1 MSNKPLGVD
10 VARCRA
16 SMAKLLTKT
25 VEMTCKLERRLDVTG
40 GWREAIAEID
50 IDADPAATL
59 RIVGALLLRK
69 ARIHTVAVLRA
80 NETSNL
86 HSLAVQMRPVLE
98 CAGQVVFFFQNA
110 IIAPNVLMPPERAA
124 EEFGHRVNVDHY
136 QMLSRRTKGKVSAEE
151 LREVEAQAQEAA
163 AASVGATKPKRRKGR
178 RFTNAD
184 KVATLAK
191 GPEWYG
197 YLSEHFSHGRVED
210 WRGLSWRGGV
220 ISIDTV
226 EDEFAFLGLMSY
238 LVDQVALMNAAA
250 ALCPVEK
257 DENHQWQE
265 WVEPTL
271 AQLSDVRESSK
282 KLVDAARVAATGGLD
297 GSARTD

>member
-40 GWREAIAEID
+40 GWREATAEID

-80 NETSNL
+80 NETRNL

-110 IIAPNVLMPPERAA
+110 IIAPNA
-124 EEFGHRVNVDHY
+124 EKFGHRVNMDHY
-136 QMLSRRTKGKVSAEE
+136 QTLIRRTKGKIKAEE
-151 LREVEAQAQEAA
+151 LREVETQAQEAA
-163 AASVGATKPKRRKGR
+163 AAFVGATKPKRRKGR
-178 RFTNAD
+178 LTMTD
-184 KVATLAK
+184 QVATLAK
-191 GPEWYG
+191 GPEWYR
-197 YLSEHFSHGRVED
+197 YLSKHFSHGRMAD

-226 EDEFAFLGLMSY
+226 EDEFAFLSLMSY
-238 LVDQVALMNAAA
+238 LVDQVALLNAAA

>member
-40 GWREAIAEID
+40 GWREATAEID
-50 IDADPAATL
+50 INADPAATL

-80 NETSNL
+80 NETRNL

-110 IIAPNVLMPPERAA
+110 IIAPNA
-124 EEFGHRVNVDHY
+124 EKFGHRVNMDHY
-136 QMLSRRTKGKVSAEE
+136 QTLSRRTKGKIKAEE

-163 AASVGATKPKRRKGR
+163 AAFVGATKPKRRKGR

-197 YLSEHFSHGRVED
+197 YLSKHFSHGKVAD
-210 WRGLSWRGGV
+210 WRGFSWRGGV

>member
-10 VARCRA
+10 VARYRA

-25 VEMTCKLERRLDVTG
+25 VEMTCKLERRLNVTG
-40 GWREAIAEID
+40 DWRKATAEID
-50 IDADPAATL
+50 IDADPAAML
-59 RIVGALLLRK
+59 RIGGALLLRK

-124 EEFGHRVNVDHY
+124 EEFGHRVNVDHF
-136 QMLSRRTKGKVSAEE
+136 QTLSRRTKGKVSAEE
-151 LREVEAQAQEAA
+151 LREKEAQAQEDAA
-163 AASVGATKPKRRKGR
+163 AFVGAAKPKRRKGR

-197 YLSEHFSHGRVED
+197 YLSKHFSHGRVED

-226 EDEFAFLGLMSY
+226 EAEFAFLGLMSY

-250 ALCPVEK
+250 ALCPIEK

-297 GSARTD
+297 EKARTD